1 MGELL
6 LRSTAW
12 LSLVA
17 WAGSEWER
25 THARPAAGVRRARG
39 LFTAG
44 GALLLVHSLVAFHVR
59 HAWSQ
64 AAALQD
70 TARQTEAV
78 TGLAVGAGLFVNY
91 AFVVLWL
98 AEIAWWWRSPEGYV
112 QRSRAVDRAVRG
124 FFLFMFANGAFVFV
138 RAPARWLGAAALIVV
153 LAAWYRG
160 AGAGT
165 TNG

>member
-1 MGELL
+1 
-6 LRSTAW
+6 
-12 LSLVA
+12 
-17 WAGSEWER
+17 
-25 THARPAAGVRRARG
+25 
-39 LFTAG
+39 
-44 GALLLVHSLVAFHVR
+44 
-59 HAWSQ
+59 
-64 AAALQD
+64 
-70 TARQTEAV
+70 
-78 TGLAVGAGLFVNY
+78 
-91 AFVVLWL
+91 
-98 AEIAWWWRSPEGYV
+98 V

>member
-1 MGELL
+1 MSELL
-6 LRSTAW
+6 LRGTAW
-12 LSLVA
+12 LSLLA
-17 WAGSEWER
+17 WAGSEWAR
-25 THARPAAGVRRARG
+25 TRGGSAASVRRARV
-39 LFTAG
+39 LFTTG
-44 GALLLVHSLVAFHVR
+44 GALLLVHALVALHTR
-59 HAWSQ
+59 HGWSQ
-64 AAALQD
+64 AAALRD

-91 AFVVLWL
+91 GFVLLWL
-98 AEIAWWWRSPEGYV
+98 AEIAWWWRSPGRYV
-112 QRSRAVDRAVRG
+112 RRARAVDRAVRG

-138 RAPARWLGAAALIVV
+138 RGPARWLGAAVLIVV